1 MEHQE
6 LIAWI
11 RSEITSTKVVLC
23 QEVVGYN
30 ESLEPNPEMCFCEFT
45 SHPVTSDGQYIIVQ
59 KPVYGTVARTVLDE
73 KRASTAA
80 EALAALILADERY
93 IYLAEELMGSN
104 HVFTKYWEHL
114 CLHGKDVK
122 TTKIALRHLGRA
134 PSQLFVK
141 KIGRIAAELRPL
153 FEFAGKFSAVI
164 CFYGTIIYLVW
175 PNSKLGLWIG
185 RIIKGLLLESKRII
199 YG

>member
-1 MEHQE
+1 MEHHE

-11 RSEITSTKVVLC
+11 RSEITSTRVVLC

-30 ESLEPNPEMCFCEFT
+30 EFLEPNPEMCFCEFT
-45 SHPVTSDGQYIIVQ
+45 SHPVTSDGQYIIVK

-73 KRASTAA
+73 TCASAAA

-93 IYLAEELMGSN
+93 IYLAEELMGNN
-104 HVFTKYWEHL
+104 HVFTKYWEYL
-114 CLHGKDVK
+114 RLHCKDVK
-122 TTKIALRHLGRA
+122 TIKIALRHLGRA
-134 PSQLFVK
+134 PSRLFVR
-141 KIGRIAAELRPL
+141 KIGRIAARLRPP
-153 FEFAGKFSAVI
+153 FEFAGKFSAAI

-175 PNSKLGLWIG
+175 PNSKLALWIG
-185 RIIKGLLLESKRII
+185 RIVKRVLLESKRII